1 MRDKIVKIVPSGNL
15 DALDSI
21 IAEQLDYYGRRA
33 DAEVARIRKTVKD
46 AVPEL
51 ALTDDQV
58 GSLVS
63 AIAPLVATRES
74 IIEGLAQFLR
84 VSSSGGMPKGD
95 QAIVLSNV
103 MQAVE
108 LGYMGPLVQSKET
121 FSG

>member
-74 IIEGLAQFLR
+74 IIEGFAQFLR